1 MLIQGLW
8 NGELAAI
15 DPENFRW
22 IWKTPLDGPIR
33 SRPVYSNGG
42 LWAGTDAGT
51 LFNVNLKG
59 EILGRVPLGSQVRT
73 TPSVLGPGDV
83 AVITRDGVLSR
94 VRDEKV
100 VWRRKLPG
108 QGTYASPIAAGMN
121 NAPGFIFTG
130 DGSGAVSVF
139 DGNGALL
146 WRTDLGAAV
155 HSLGFGGRILWAGT
169 GGGDLVALDP
179 AGSIL
184 FILKAEGAVHATPL
198 HLARPSE
205 RIIWASRDGKVR
217 AHSIQ
222 VRERRWDWN

>member
-1 MLIQGLW
+1 
-8 NGELAAI
+8 
-15 DPENFRW
+15 
-22 IWKTPLDGPIR
+22 
-33 SRPVYSNGG
+33 
-42 LWAGTDAGT
+42 
-51 LFNVNLKG
+51 
-59 EILGRVPLGSQVRT
+59 
-73 TPSVLGPGDV
+73 
-83 AVITRDGVLSR
+83 
-94 VRDEKV
+94 V

-108 QGTYASPIAAGMN
+108 QGTYASPIAAGMK

-184 FILKAEGAVHATPL
+184 FTLKAEGAVHATPL
-198 HLARPSE
+198 HLSRPSE

-222 VRERRWDWN
+222 VRERRWNWN